1 MSPLSQFIHL
11 RPEVAALDWERIRGH
26 ILFKDLISPLD
37 SLEKDA
43 EWLFSHT
50 FPTTVLQ
57 AILQEI
63 QAKLEG
69 KSAVGAFL
77 LEGGLGSGKSHL
89 RALRLD
95 PPLSEIIIQNRR

>member
-1 MSPLSQFIHL
+1 MSTLSQFVYL
-11 RPEVAALDWERIRGH
+11 RPEVAAIDWERIRGH
-26 ILFKDLISPLD
+26 ILFKDLIPPLD

-43 EWLFSHT
+43 KWLFSHT

-77 LEGGLGSGKSHL
+77 PEGGLGSGKSHL